1 MSENYAGKV
10 VNIKVLCVGG
20 TENNVVNRMF
30 SGGVDG
36 VEFIVVNT
44 DRQDLNKSKCGNKL

>member
-1 MSENYAGKV
+1 MSENYADKV
-10 VNIKVLCVGG
+10 ANIKALCVGG

-30 SGGVDG
+30 SGGDDG